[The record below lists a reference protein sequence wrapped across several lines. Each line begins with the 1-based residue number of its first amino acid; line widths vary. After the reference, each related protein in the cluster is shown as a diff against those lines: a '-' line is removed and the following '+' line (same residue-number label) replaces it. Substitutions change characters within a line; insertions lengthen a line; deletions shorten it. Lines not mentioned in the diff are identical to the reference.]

1 MDGLRNIFA
10 RNCEIRRI
18 TKPEAAA
25 FLDANHRYG
34 DAACRYRYGM
44 FCRRSTGEGELRLP
58 AGTLVAVAEFSSA
71 RTMRDGSRSCEWI
84 RYASLAGVRVQ
95 GGMGKMLA
103 HFVEEVRPDDVMSYA
118 DPDSEDEGRVYEKLG
133 FKSEGTVSKPN
144 FSCVKYRLSTNRNN

>member
-1 MDGLRNIFA
+1 MDGLKNIFA

-18 TKPEAAA
+18 TRPEAAA
-25 FLDANHRYG
+25 FLNANHRYG

-44 FCRRSTGEGELRLP
+44 FCRRSTGAGEMSLP

-71 RTMRDGSRSCEWI
+71 RTMRDGGRSCEWI

-103 HFVEEVRPDDVMSYA
+103 HFIAEIRPDDVMSYA
-118 DPDSEDEGRVYEKLG
+118 DPLSEDEGLVYEKLG
-133 FKSEGTVSKPN
+133 FVSEGTVTKPD
-144 FSCVKYRLSTNRNN
+144 FSCVKYRLKLNRSN